1 MEQSNQLAKM
11 SNSQTFTQQ
20 LEICLIKMQQGSS
33 MEAKMDFMVLASEL
47 MPQGK
52 PQFLS
57 VIKYPKI
64 QQLIQS
70 KGKKIML
77 ALAVTLVKDFCD
89 SLNVVRNMN
98 QSQMLEAANMLLD
111 ECDNFRL
118 EDYVMMFQMAKRG
131 ELADIRDRIDLQLI
145 ADMLDTYWLK
155 RKEAGEKQA
164 IEEEKQL
171 NFLGNPQHTN
181 APAMVWDDKKGYLAV
196 QTTPQKLGSLMNAFT
211 NTKHIAENI
220 IGNREERDRMRQI
233 AQADTERIKQQKKS
247 HGYDQ

>member
-1 MEQSNQLAKM
+1 MEV
-11 SNSQTFTQQ
+11 
-20 LEICLIKMQQGSS
+20 
-33 MEAKMDFMVLASEL
+33 KMDFMCLAAEL

-64 QQLIQS
+64 QQLVQT
-70 KGKKIML
+70 KGRKIML
-77 ALAVTLVKDFCD
+77 ALVVTLVKDFCD

-145 ADMLDTYWLK
+145 TDMLDAYWVK
-155 RKEAGEKQA
+155 RKEEGEKRM
-164 IEEEKQL
+164 IEQDRHL
-171 NFLGNPQHTN
+171 NALGNPQRTN
-181 APAMVWDDKKGYLAV
+181 APAMVWDDKKGYVGV
-196 QTTPQKLGSLMNAFT
+196 QTTPQKLGNLMNALT
-211 NTKHIAENI
+211 NTKHIAEKI

-233 AQADTERIKQQKKS
+233 AKEDTERIKQQHKTVKK
-247 HGYDQ
+247 